1 MSGMA
6 NCIEILKWNIAAD
19 ADDAASRYRLAV
31 LLLDEYGRTDEPELL
46 SHAREHLA
54 HAVAL
59 RPKHARS
66 HAALGYTYDLTE
78 GRAEQALAS
87 FREARRLNPQDREY
101 DVYFLTLLE
110 VTGRQ
115 TEALAEIEAAAP
127 RHDVDLHALRLALT
141 AAGMPTDANSLLL
154 NGFIRAQNF
163 FRSSLEDEAERILNT
178 LEPGRARRDA
188 AAERK
193 RCAEHQQQLARTFD
207 ASRVP
212 ESLRALATWARRYGV
227 GDDYCRPFLLRR
239 LSNKQRTALTHEI
252 DGHARA
258 IQAWLDSFG
267 DASMPPEA
275 AAFMYLAL
283 GVEEIREQS

>member
-1 MSGMA
+1 MNDVAHCM
-6 NCIEILKWNIAAD
+6 EILKRRIAAD

-31 LLLDEYGRTDEPELL
+31 LLLDEYRRTDEKELL

-54 HAVAL
+54 HAVVV
-59 RPKHARS
+59 RPKDARS

-78 GRAEQALAS
+78 GGAEPALAS

-110 VTGRQ
+110 LTGRQ

-127 RHDVDLHALRLALT
+127 RHNVNLDALRRALT

-154 NGFIRAQNF
+154 NGFIHARNF
-163 FRSSLEDEAERILNT
+163 FRSSLEDEAERTLNA
-178 LEPGRARRDA
+178 LEPSRARSEA

-193 RCAEHQQQLARTFD
+193 RCAEDQQQLARTFD

-212 ESLRALATWARRYGV
+212 ESLRALATWARRYGI
-227 GDDYCRPFLLRR
+227 GDDYCRRFLLRR

-258 IQAWLDSFG
+258 IQAWLDSFAG
-267 DASMPPEA
+267 ALMPPEA
-275 AAFMYLAL
+275 EAFMHLAL
-283 GVEEIREQS
+283 GVEEIREPS